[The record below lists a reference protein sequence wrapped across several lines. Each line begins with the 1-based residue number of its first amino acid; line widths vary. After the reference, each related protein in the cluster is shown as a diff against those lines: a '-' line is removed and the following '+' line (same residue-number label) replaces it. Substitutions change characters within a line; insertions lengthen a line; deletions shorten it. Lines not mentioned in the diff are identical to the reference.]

1 MKYIIGTICLLFNI
15 YLASCSFQATFFQE
29 MNKEFKNKN
38 LLISPLSA
46 YQVLG
51 LTANGAK
58 GKTLNQM
65 LLALEGSSLDEVN
78 SINKKILD
86 VAKTFST
93 IEIANAVMSKFNAK
107 KAFLN
112 AVSLY
117 EATFEP
123 LKSLAQVNN
132 WCFLKTHGK
141 IEKII
146 DRLDASTLMILLN
159 AIYFKGTWHT
169 EFDEKNTTQK
179 VFYNFNTEKKLVEKM
194 LLKEKFNYYEDKQ
207 VQVVEL
213 PYKSD
218 SMSAV
223 IILPNKYT
231 DINDFITGLNEDKLQ
246 RLLKRMDKQIVDL
259 ELPKFKLEFS
269 SLLNTPLQKMG
280 MDLPFRPI
288 ADFTGMVDGSLY
300 ISEVVQKSYLSIDEK
315 GTEATSVTAVIM
327 TRDIQPPVYP
337 MVIDRPFL
345 FLLRCKSLPA
355 GNELLFMA
363 KVEQL

>member
-1 MKYIIGTICLLFNI
+1 MKYIISTICLLFNI

-146 DRLDASTLMILLN
+146 DRLDSNTLMILLN

-179 VFYNFNTEKKLVEKM
+179 VFYNLNTEK
-194 LLKEKFNYYEDKQ
+194 N
-207 VQVVEL
+207 
-213 PYKSD
+213 
-218 SMSAV
+218 
-223 IILPNKYT
+223 
-231 DINDFITGLNEDKLQ
+231 
-246 RLLKRMDKQIVDL
+246 
-259 ELPKFKLEFS
+259 
-269 SLLNTPLQKMG
+269 
-280 MDLPFRPI
+280 
-288 ADFTGMVDGSLY
+288 
-300 ISEVVQKSYLSIDEK
+300 
-315 GTEATSVTAVIM
+315 
-327 TRDIQPPVYP
+327 
-337 MVIDRPFL
+337 
-345 FLLRCKSLPA
+345 
-355 GNELLFMA
+355 
-363 KVEQL
+363 

>member
-1 MKYIIGTICLLFNI
+1 MKYIISTICLLFNI
-15 YLASCSFQATFFQE
+15 YLSSCSFQATFFQE

-112 AVSLY
+112 VVSLY

-159 AIYFKGTWHT
+159 AIYFNGEWQT
-169 EFDEKNTTQK
+169 EFDDKNTK
-179 VFYNFNTEKKLVEKM
+179 KNYFYNSGGELNAKLVDKM
-194 LLKEKFNYYEDKQ
+194 SVKEKFNYYEDKD
-207 VQVVEL
+207 VQIEL

-223 IILPNKYT
+223 IILPNKNKN
-231 DINDFITGLNEDKLQ
+231 INDFITELNDEKLQ
-246 RLLKRMDKQIVDL
+246 RLFKRMDK
-259 ELPKFKLEFS
+259 
-269 SLLNTPLQKMG
+269 
-280 MDLPFRPI
+280 
-288 ADFTGMVDGSLY
+288 
-300 ISEVVQKSYLSIDEK
+300 
-315 GTEATSVTAVIM
+315 
-327 TRDIQPPVYP
+327 
-337 MVIDRPFL
+337 
-345 FLLRCKSLPA
+345 
-355 GNELLFMA
+355 
-363 KVEQL
+363 